1 MLVAVQAERGGNVT
15 DTLARTRSQPDNG
28 RVTTVATGD
37 LPGRLDGK
45 PQANGGINSLART
58 TVGTELG
65 VLPNLSSYYL
75 QALA

>member
-1 MLVAVQAERGGNVT
+1 VGARHGHIPIPTMVGSAV
-15 DTLARTRSQPDNG
+15 
-28 RVTTVATGD
+28 VATGD
-37 LPGRLDGK
+37 LPGRLDSK

>member
-1 MLVAVQAERGGNVT
+1 MVGSAV
-15 DTLARTRSQPDNG
+15 
-28 RVTTVATGD
+28 VATGD